1 MKTELTIQEKLKDL
15 RVSRKLSLEELAAE
29 TGISKSA
36 LGSYESN
43 DYKDISHTSII
54 TLAKYYGVT
63 SDYLLGLSENEKE
76 GGSEI
81 SELKLDDDTIKV
93 LTGGKINNRLL
104 CEIIKHPDFWKF
116 MSDMEIY
123 IDSLAE
129 MQIRNLNAFVSTMRS
144 RIQLKN
150 EVPDSDH
157 YIRTLKASE
166 IEENEYFSRLI
177 GEDITDIAKDIK
189 EKHRKDKETGEEN
202 NPLTEVIDVVKEY
215 SEATDPLKATISTLG
230 KQLGMNFSKMDP
242 AEMEFFQTL
251 VAKYSTVYKNTIKSM
266 GRGRRKKQIPN

>member
-81 SELKLDDDTIKV
+81 SELKLDDDTVKV

-230 KQLGMNFSKMDP
+230 KQLGINFSKMDP

>member
-81 SELKLDDDTIKV
+81 SELKLDDDTVKV

-202 NPLTEVIDVVKEY
+202 NPLTEVIDLVKEY

-242 AEMEFFQTL
+242 AEIQFFTTM
-251 VAKYSTVYKNTIKSM
+251 VEKYSTVYKSM
-266 GRGRRKKQIPN
+266 LPRNGRGKTKKK